1 MSSPVLRGV
10 VAGALGTTALNVTT
24 YLDMAVRARPAS
36 SVVAADV
43 RALAERL
50 HVPLDAGTHEDGAQA
65 RTEALGALMGFAT
78 GALAGAVYGAV
89 RGRARGVPRAAAAV
103 ALGLGVM
110 AATDGV
116 STALGAT
123 DPRSWS
129 AADWASDVV
138 PHLVFGAATAYGF
151 DALEH

>member
-1 MSSPVLRGV
+1 V

-43 RALAERL
+43 RALAERV
-50 HVPLDAGTHEDGAQA
+50 HVPLDVGTDEDGAQA

-103 ALGLGVM
+103 ALGL
-110 AATDGV
+110 